1 MTFDFD
7 RIIDRRNTHS
17 SKWDGM
23 AAALGVTAHDALPLW
38 VAEMDFSAPPAVQQ
52 ALQAEIDRGTYGY
65 YTGDHTWREAMS
77 AWLARRHQWQPD
89 PDWITPTP
97 GIVAALGL
105 ALQAFSEENDHVV
118 VFSPA
123 YHAFG
128 KIIAANN
135 RRIHNQPMINEQG
148 RYRMDFDG
156 LAKSMPADAKVV
168 FFCSPHNP
176 GGRVWDA
183 EEIRQ
188 LCEFCIER
196 DLLLI
201 SDEIHADL
209 VYSGCRHRVTADV
222 VPEIARRLIT
232 LSGATK
238 TFNLAG
244 THVGGAIISDPE
256 IRKRFRAM
264 AARSGLLSFS
274 TLGMIATETAQRH
287 GDAWLDALLPY
298 LEANRD
304 YLAAEIVKAVPG
316 ARPMHLEATYLAW
329 IDFSAI
335 GMPRK
340 DFMAAIRDRARLGV
354 SPGPQFGPGGE
365 DWIRVNFATPR
376 SNLEL
381 AITRLSET
389 FC

>member
-1 MTFDFD
+1 MAIRQATCRLLDWSIRRRLAPFARDD
-7 RIIDRRNTHS
+7 WTASAVIIAPHPDDETLGCGGVACKKIANGAEVRFVFVT
-17 SKWDGM
+17 DG
-23 AAALGVTAHDALPLW
+23 ATSHAAQVGSAALRRIRAQEAIDA
-38 VAEMDFSAPPAVQQ
+38 
-52 ALQAEIDRGTYGY
+52 
-65 YTGDHTWREAMS
+65 TGRLGA
-77 AWLARRHQWQPD
+77 D
-89 PDWITPTP
+89 PDR
-97 GIVAALGL
+97 VAFLDFPDG
-105 ALQAFSEENDHVV
+105 QASAH
-118 VFSPA
+118 
-123 YHAFG
+123 
-128 KIIAANN
+128 
-135 RRIHNQPMINEQG
+135 
-148 RYRMDFDG
+148 
-156 LAKSMPADAKVV
+156 
-168 FFCSPHNP
+168 
-176 GGRVWDA
+176 
-183 EEIRQ
+183 
-188 LCEFCIER
+188 
-196 DLLLI
+196 
-201 SDEIHADL
+201 
-209 VYSGCRHRVTADV
+209 